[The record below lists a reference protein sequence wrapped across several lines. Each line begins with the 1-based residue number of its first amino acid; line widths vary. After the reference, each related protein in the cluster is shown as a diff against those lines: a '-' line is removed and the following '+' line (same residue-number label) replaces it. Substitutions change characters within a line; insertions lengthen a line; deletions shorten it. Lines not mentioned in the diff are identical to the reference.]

1 MKFLYV
7 LVSNE
12 RDIYYEQTY
21 VSILS
26 LKHFN
31 PTAFVHLL
39 VDNLT
44 FATFS
49 GGGESLLKA

>member
-21 VSILS
+21 ISILS

-31 PTAFVHLL
+31 PNACVHLL

-44 FATFS
+44 FATFA
-49 GGGESLLKA
+49 GGGARAH